1 MKWGDRVVTGG
12 SRGWG
17 KPEELEAEFNKL
29 GAEGWEMVV
38 GVASGA
44 QSQATAVVFK
54 RPIS

>member
-1 MKWGDRVVTGG
+1 MKWEYRVVTGG

-17 KPEELEAEFNKL
+17 KPEALEAEFNRL

-38 GVASGA
+38 GVAYGA